1 MGVAQSSVTSSAGF
15 PRLLIAENNFSTF
28 ESLIDTFGKSRLDLN
43 FDLCT
48 SRDGAMRKL
57 LDSPYQLIISDAH
70 LAEMDEFSLLK
81 RSQAREAV
89 PFLITANASNTQEKE
104 SARRVLEHGAFD
116 LISLPL
122 EFEQTTSAIL
132 LALWESKLM
141 TLIGCKERAVEKYRE
156 HMAAYPS
163 GNQMDATFKRTLSAI
178 HDSIVSYQQ
187 TILWT
192 EGFTDLATKV
202 ANQARKKALERLD
215 ALSVSVREPSP
226 LLAEPISILL
236 IDANHHDRECYAQ
249 RLKASSSNFDVVQAA
264 TGRAGLDICA
274 RKAIDCV
281 MLEIDLPD
289 MSGFQVLEYLVWNAS
304 HPQMAVVVL
313 TGLSNEHFLEL
324 ALKNGAQAALQKRTP
339 SAGML
344 EESILKAIAT
354 VKQNQERYNRPIRMS
369 A

>member
-70 LAEMDEFSLLK
+70 LAEMDGFSLLK
-81 RSQAREAV
+81 RSQARETFV
-89 PFLITANASNTQEKE
+89 PFLITANASNKQDKE

-141 TLIGCKERAVEKYRE
+141 TLIACKERAVDKYRE

-178 HDSIVSYQQ
+178 HDSIVAYHK
-187 TILWT
+187 TILLA
-192 EGFTDLATKV
+192 EGFADLATKV

-215 ALSVSVREPSP
+215 ALSVSVRESSH
-226 LLAEPISILL
+226 LLSEPISILL

-249 RLKASSSNFDVVQAA
+249 RLKASSLNCDVVQAA
-264 TGRAGLDICA
+264 TGRTGLDICA
-274 RKAIDCV
+274 RQPIDCV
-281 MLEIDLPD
+281 VLEIDLPD

-304 HPQMAVVVL
+304 HPQIPVVVL
-313 TGLSNEHFLEL
+313 TGLSNESLLEL
-324 ALKNGAQAALQKRTP
+324 ALKNGAQAVLQKRTL
-339 SAGML
+339 SADRL
-344 EESILKAIAT
+344 EASILKAIAT
-354 VKQNQERYNRPIRMS
+354 VKEDREHH
-369 A
+369 

>member
-1 MGVAQSSVTSSAGF
+1 MGVAPSPVTSASRF

-57 LDSPYQLIISDAH
+57 LDCPYQLIISDAH
-70 LAEMDEFSLLK
+70 LAEMDDFSLLK
-81 RSQAREAV
+81 RSQARETV
-89 PFLITANASNTQEKE
+89 PFLITASPSNKQEKE

-141 TLIGCKERAVEKYRE
+141 TLIACKERAVDKYRE

-163 GNQMDATFKRTLSAI
+163 GNQMDATFKKTLSAI
-178 HDSIVSYQQ
+178 QDSIVSYQQ
-187 TILWT
+187 TILRT
-192 EGFTDLATKV
+192 EGVTDLAMKV

-215 ALSVSVREPSP
+215 ALSVSVREPSHW
-226 LLAEPISILL
+226 LSEPISILL
-236 IDANHHDRECYAQ
+236 IDANHHDRECYVQ
-249 RLKASSSNFDVVQAA
+249 RLKKSKYDVVQAA

-274 RKAIDCV
+274 RQPIDCV
-281 MLEIDLPD
+281 VLEIDLPD
-289 MSGFQVLEYLVWNAS
+289 MSGFQVLEYLVWSAS
-304 HPQMAVVVL
+304 HPQMPVVVL
-313 TGLSNEHFLEL
+313 TGLSNESFLEL
-324 ALKNGAQAALQKRTP
+324 ALKNGAQAAFQKRTP
-339 SAGML
+339 SADRL
-344 EESILKAIAT
+344 EASILKAIVA
-354 VKQNQERYNRPIRMS
+354 VKQDREKSQS
-369 A
+369 ANARLSA